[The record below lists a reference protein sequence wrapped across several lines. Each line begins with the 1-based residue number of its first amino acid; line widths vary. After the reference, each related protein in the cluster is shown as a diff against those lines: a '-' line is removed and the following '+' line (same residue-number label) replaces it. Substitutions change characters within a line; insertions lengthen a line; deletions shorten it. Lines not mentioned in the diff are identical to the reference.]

1 VRRKRR
7 IFRVGRD
14 GIEVAAPDRIEV
26 MAYIDVR
33 QDEDRDGAVAVKDT
47 VQQYF
52 GEIGRIRL
60 LTARQE
66 VELGRRIEEARA
78 ELLRRLVAVP
88 AARRALARLAER
100 LRAGEVPAEALIVLP
115 EGGTPDRRTVRAV
128 LRTLAGLGRGRLR
141 ARGAAAV
148 GRLPLKP
155 DVVHDLVGLV
165 RAQGAAPAAALDAI
179 ERADTRVRAAKR
191 ELAEGNLRLVI
202 SIAKR
207 YIRTGVPLADLI
219 QEGNLGL
226 LRAVDRFQ
234 YRRGF
239 KFSTYATWWIRQ
251 AITRAIADRGRTIR
265 IPVHTMEALNK
276 FTRARGELLTGLG
289 REPTTEELAGR
300 AQLPAA
306 TVAFLQTIP
315 REPLSLDTPVGGE
328 ETATL
333 SDFLEDHTLLSP
345 VTTLLEQDRAA
356 RVRRM
361 LDRLTTRER
370 DIVRARFGLGNGEP
384 QTLEEIARR
393 MSLTR
398 ERIRQIEVRA
408 LAKLR
413 QPGLG
418 LPFVEN

>member
-1 VRRKRR
+1 
-7 IFRVGRD
+7 
-14 GIEVAAPDRIEV
+14 
-26 MAYIDVR
+26 
-33 QDEDRDGAVAVKDT
+33 
-47 VQQYF
+47 
-52 GEIGRIRL
+52 
-60 LTARQE
+60 
-66 VELGRRIEEARA
+66 
-78 ELLRRLVAVP
+78 
-88 AARRALARLAER
+88 
-100 LRAGEVPAEALIVLP
+100 
-115 EGGTPDRRTVRAV
+115 
-128 LRTLAGLGRGRLR
+128 
-141 ARGAAAV
+141 
-148 GRLPLKP
+148 
-155 DVVHDLVGLV
+155 
-165 RAQGAAPAAALDAI
+165 
-179 ERADTRVRAAKR
+179 
-191 ELAEGNLRLVI
+191 
-202 SIAKR
+202 
-207 YIRTGVPLADLI
+207 
-219 QEGNLGL
+219 
-226 LRAVDRFQ
+226 
-234 YRRGF
+234 
-239 KFSTYATWWIRQ
+239 
-251 AITRAIADRGRTIR
+251 
-265 IPVHTMEALNK
+265 MEALNK